1 MEEFMPPRRRAARRT
16 VRRTA
21 RRTTRRTAR
30 RVMRRRMLV
39 GGMVVLAASGTA
51 AAVKMSQ
58 QDADRIEQHTGAPA
72 EQLTEAELAAAM
84 KDLNI
89 QSMELDE
96 NDNAVVTVAPSPAPA
111 AAPAPQTPAPAAGNS
126 MAEEL
131 EKLADLRNQGLIND
145 EDFDA
150 AKKKLLGI

>member
-1 MEEFMPPRRRAARRT
+1 MPPRRRAARRT
-16 VRRTA
+16 VRRTS
-21 RRTTRRTAR
+21 RRTSRRTVR

-72 EQLTEAELAAAM
+72 EKLTEAELAAAM

-96 NDNAVVTVAPSPAPA
+96 NDNAVINEGSSPAPA
-111 AAPAPQTPAPAAGNS
+111 AAPAPQAPAPASTNS
-126 MAEEL
+126 VADEL
-131 EKLADLRNQGLIND
+131 EKLANLRNQGLITD